1 MSNALPRIKG
11 IARRGMLHIDEIL
24 IRAGAANRTM
34 AAFYYLLRGRFSRE
48 QQAVLAGKLAYKR
61 SLLDPSI
68 NSSLL
73 RRNVHRVEKG
83 LLMRPRRVPFGLNYI
98 GETVDAYARAVQ
110 AGVEKNEL
118 AWAHDVL
125 TEYMSVMPEHPVI
138 EPLRAIVDKIA
149 KGSSDAIESPQN
161 HAPTA
166 RIPYLRLEADA
177 PSITFDE
184 FLKLTRHR
192 RSVRWYLPTKIPRQL
207 IDNALEA
214 ASFSPTAC
222 NRMPYEFRIFDEP
235 DLVSKAIHLPMGTS
249 GFSHQVPAVAVVV
262 GKQRNYFNERDRH
275 LIYVDGSL
283 AIMSFVYALEVQG
296 IATCCI
302 NWPDVEELEQK
313 MSDFLKLSDD
323 ERPIMLVS
331 LGYPDP
337 TGMVANST
345 KKPVSS
351 LRRYNFE

>member
-1 MSNALPRIKG
+1 MSSALRRIKG
-11 IARRGMLHIDEIL
+11 MARRGMLHIDEIL

-110 AGVEKNEL
+110 AGVEKTEL

-125 TEYMSVMPEHPVI
+125 NEYMSIMPEHPVI
-138 EPLRAIVDKIA
+138 EPLRAIVLSTTRPDVSITGK
-149 KGSSDAIESPQN
+149 SRTL
-161 HAPTA
+161 AP
-166 RIPYLRLEADA
+166 YHRLADDA
-177 PSITFDE
+177 PQISYDE
-184 FLKLTRHR
+184 FLQLVRHR
-192 RSVRWYLPTKIPRQL
+192 RSVRWYMPEPVPRGA
-207 IDNALEA
+207 IERAIEA

-222 NRMPYEFRIFDEP
+222 NRQPYEFRVFDDP
-235 DLVSKAIHLPMGTS
+235 QLVSQLISLPMGTS

-262 GKQRNYFNERDRH
+262 GKQRNYPNERDRH
-275 LIYVDGSL
+275 LIYVDGAL
-283 AIMSFVYALEVQG
+283 AAMSFVYALEVQG
-296 IATCCI
+296 ISSCCI
-302 NWPDVEELEQK
+302 NWPDIEVLEQK
-313 MSDFLKLSDD
+313 MSDFLHLASD

-331 LGYPDP
+331 FGYPDP
-337 TGMVANST
+337 TGLVADST
-345 KKPVSS
+345 KKP
-351 LRRYNFE
+351 LPALCKYNFEIP